1 MKREKGFTLIEL
13 LSVVVVLGITFMFV
27 LPKLVGLISDGE
39 EKEIELIE
47 ERVLSAAK
55 DYVNYMDG
63 SFYTKL
69 FKEGDTNYIY
79 KTDLIKSG
87 LLDKEEITKLD
98 TFAGVKGELLE
109 DDKIKYTVEYINA
122 EPEEYTNEELYLMI
136 QNMGGGSS
144 SGGGV
149 NTDDIDDL
157 QSQINE
163 NKNSIQNN
171 TTSIENNTNS
181 INTLKDKNSFLDAYP
196 VGSIYISDTNTN
208 PSTIYGGTWTLIDK
222 RFKPLATNESNG
234 EKVFFSPNSTNVSD
248 YDIYLVR
255 VGNTIRIRLHLV
267 PAVILNDTTYEMG
280 NLNYSS
286 LGINN
291 VSMSLTYVTC
301 LSDGGNGMAYGTLN
315 YSTGLL
321 EIGDVLTKTSGETIA
336 AGASM
341 YCSFNIPVMPN
352 QILDSAT
359 GEFHFKRTA

>member
-55 DYVNYMDG
+55 DYVNYIDG

-163 NKNSIQNN
+163 NNNEINELKN
-171 TTSIENNTNS
+171 
-181 INTLKDKNSFLDAYP
+181 KNSFLDAYP
-196 VGSIYISDTNTN
+196 VGSIFISDTNTN
-208 PSTIYGGTWTLIDK
+208 PGTIYGGTWTLIDK
-222 RFKPLATNESNG
+222 H
-234 EKVFFSPNSTNVSD
+234 FSRKLTSSLPEFLTFNSTNVSSPTK
-248 YDIYLVR
+248 YAVVSSNVIAM
-255 VGNTIRIRLHLV
+255 TITFTNEV
-267 PAVILNDTTYEMG
+267 DLNDTALSIATFDFEALG
-280 NLNYSS
+280 FTRLNATMR
-286 LGINN
+286 LVGF
-291 VSMSLTYVTC
+291 
-301 LSDGGNGMAYGTLN
+301 SDGGNVMIMFGLN
-315 YSTGLL
+315 YNTGEL
-321 EIGDVLTKTSGETIA
+321 IVNDIVGADSVAAGETV
-336 AGASM
+336 
-341 YCSFNIPVMPN
+341 YVSFEMVIPRDYM
-352 QILDSAT
+352 IDSACDK
-359 GEFHFKRTA
+359 FFFKRTA